1 MKEYKS
7 QGFTRFKV
15 KVGMG
20 EEADYKRC
28 QLMRECIGPDCTLM
42 MDANQ
47 VWTVEEAISN
57 MNRLKDFNPLW
68 IEEPTAPD
76 DVLGHVKISKAI
88 APIGVATG
96 EHAHNR
102 ILHKH
107 FAVLGGY

>member
-1 MKEYKS
+1 
-7 QGFTRFKV
+7 
-15 KVGMG
+15 
-20 EEADYKRC
+20 
-28 QLMRECIGPDCTLM
+28 
-42 MDANQ
+42 
-47 VWTVEEAISN
+47 

-68 IEEPTAPD
+68 LEEPTAPD

-88 APIGVATG
+88 APVGVATG